1 MDHHASFSTN
11 EQAMVDQEPELLSAA
26 DLVVVSSD
34 ALQTHAQQ
42 ANQNVLLVRNACDYD
57 HFARVSVRTASGSDR
72 PKRPLIGYYGAIADW
87 FDSELVADLAER
99 RPDWDF
105 ILVGSTF
112 SADTKRLAK
121 LSNVS
126 LLGEKHYAEIP
137 DWVVKFDV
145 VIIPFKRTPLTE
157 STNPVKAYEILAAGK
172 PIVSVPIPE
181 MRALSR
187 FVRLAADAKEF
198 EQEISAALAEN
209 EPATTSPFENRASRS

>member
-87 FDSELVADLAER
+87 FDSDLVADLAER

-112 SADTKRLAK
+112 SADLSRLSQ
-121 LSNVS
+121 LSNVT
-126 LLGEKHYAEIP
+126 LPGEKPYAEIP
-137 DWVVKFDV
+137 DWLAKFDV
-145 VIIPFKRTPLTE
+145 AILPFKRMPLTE
-157 STNPVKAYEILAAGK
+157 ATNPVKAYEIFAAGK
-172 PIVSVPIPE
+172 PIVSVPLPE
-181 MRALSR
+181 MLLLAPLA
-187 FVRLAADAKEF
+187 RLASTTAEF
-198 EQEISAALAEN
+198 EREIETELSWPDPELE
-209 EPATTSPFENRASRS
+209 SKRR